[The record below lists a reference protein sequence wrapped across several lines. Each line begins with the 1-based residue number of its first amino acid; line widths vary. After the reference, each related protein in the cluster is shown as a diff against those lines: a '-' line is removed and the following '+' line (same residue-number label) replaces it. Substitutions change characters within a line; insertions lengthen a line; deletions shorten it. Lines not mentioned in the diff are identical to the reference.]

1 MGNRLYILP
10 AVSAGLLV
18 FFANGQATKPPSATR
33 GLAPPRTAN
42 GHPDFSG
49 VWNNASLTP
58 LERPA
63 ELTNKQFFTEQEAA
77 QFEKTRLREV
87 NRDRR
92 DGSNQADLDRAYN
105 EAFFDRG
112 TRVSRTMRTSLIVDP
127 ANGKV
132 PPLTSEARK
141 KWAEIQAGFVAHPAD
156 GPEDRPLPDRCL
168 MFSQAGPPMLP
179 GNYNDNYLIVQNDD
193 TIVIKAEMGDITRII
208 PLNGRA
214 HLPSYQRSWSGDS
227 VGHWEGEALVV
238 DTTNFRTSLRSRFGV
253 IYDGMTDENLHVTE
267 RFTRE
272 GTGMIRYRATVDD
285 PTVYTAPWT
294 VEIAMNKSEA
304 RLFEYACHEGN
315 YGMTGVLAGY
325 RAQEK

>member
-1 MGNRLYILP
+1 MGFRCSLLLMVALLP
-10 AVSAGLLV
+10 AFSQTRKDSPSRSADG
-18 FFANGQATKPPSATR
+18 KPD
-33 GLAPPRTAN
+33 L
-42 GHPDFSG
+42 SG

-63 ELTNKQFFTEQEAA
+63 SLGDKQFFTEQEAA
-77 QFEKTRLREV
+77 QFASSKLKDV

-112 TRVSRTMRTSLIVDP
+112 TNVSRTMRTSLIVDP

-132 PPLTSEARK
+132 PPLTPDAAK
-141 KWAEIQAGFVAHPAD
+141 KWKQTQAYFELHPGD
-156 GPEDRPLPDRCL
+156 GPEERPLPDRCL
-168 MFSQAGPPMLP
+168 MFSQAGPPMFP
-179 GNYNDNYLIVQNDD
+179 GNYNDNYLISQTKDYL
-193 TIVIKAEMGDITRII
+193 VIRAEMGDIARII

-214 HLPSYQRSWSGDS
+214 HIPSSIRQWSGDP
-227 VGHWEGEALVV
+227 VGHWEGNTIVV
-238 DTTNFRTSLRSRFGV
+238 DSTNFRATARSRFGV
-253 IYDGMTDENLHVTE
+253 VYDGMTDENLHVVE

-272 GTGMIRYRATVDD
+272 GPDMIRYKATVDD
-285 PTVYTAPWT
+285 PTVYSQPWT
-294 VEIAMNKSEA
+294 VEIAMNQVKD

-315 YGMTGVLAGY
+315 YGMSGVLSGY

>member
-1 MGNRLYILP
+1 MSNRPYIL
-10 AVSAGLLV
+10 AAAFTASLIS
-18 FFANGQATKPPSATR
+18 FAQGQAVQ
-33 GLAPPRTAN
+33 RTAN

-49 VWNNASLTP
+49 TWNNASLTA
-58 LERPA
+58 LQRPS
-63 ELTNKQFFTEQEAA
+63 ELGAKQFFTEQEAA
-77 QFEKTRLREV
+77 QFEKAKLQDV

-112 TRVSRTMRTSLIVDP
+112 TKVSRTMRTSLIVEP
-127 ANGKV
+127 ADGKV
-132 PPLTSEARK
+132 PPLLPEARK
-141 KWAEIQAGFVAHPAD
+141 KWAQIQAEFTAHPAD

-179 GNYNDNYLIVQNDD
+179 GNYNDNYLIVQNND

-208 PLNGRA
+208 PLSGRA
-214 HLPSYQRSWSGDS
+214 HLPSYMRSWSGDS
-227 VGHWEGEALVV
+227 VGHWEGETLVV

-267 RFTRE
+267 RFTRD

-294 VEIAMNKSEA
+294 VEIAMNKAEA

-315 YGMTGVLAGY
+315 YGMTGVLGGY
-325 RAQEK
+325 RAQEKSQGQ

>member
-1 MGNRLYILP
+1 MRIRLRTS
-10 AVSAGLLV
+10 AVVCTALV
-18 FFANGQATKPPSATR
+18 VSFANGQAPK
-33 GLAPPRTAN
+33 LPRTAN

-49 VWNNASLTP
+49 VWNTASLTP

-63 ELTNKQFFTEQEAA
+63 ELGAKQMFDAHDA
-77 QFEKTRLREV
+77 SQFEKSKLRDV

-112 TRVSRTMRTSLIVDP
+112 TKVSRTMRTSLIVDP
-127 ANGKV
+127 PDGKV
-132 PPLTSEARK
+132 PALTPEAAK
-141 KWAEIQAGFVAHPAD
+141 KWAQVQAEFERHPAD

-179 GNYNDNYLIVQNDD
+179 GNYNDNYLIVENSG
-193 TIVIKAEMGDITRII
+193 TLVVRAEMGDITRVI

-214 HLPSYQRSWSGDS
+214 HLPSNFRSWSGDS
-227 VGHWEGEALVV
+227 VGHWEGDALVV
-238 DTTNFRTSLRSRFGV
+238 ETTNFRTGPRSRFGV
-253 IYDGMTDENLHVTE
+253 IYNGPTDESLRVTE

-272 GTGMIRYRATVDD
+272 GGDMIRYRATVDD
-285 PTVYTAPWT
+285 PTVYTKPWT
-294 VEIAMNKSEA
+294 VEIAMNKVED

-315 YGMTGVLAGY
+315 YGMAGILRGY